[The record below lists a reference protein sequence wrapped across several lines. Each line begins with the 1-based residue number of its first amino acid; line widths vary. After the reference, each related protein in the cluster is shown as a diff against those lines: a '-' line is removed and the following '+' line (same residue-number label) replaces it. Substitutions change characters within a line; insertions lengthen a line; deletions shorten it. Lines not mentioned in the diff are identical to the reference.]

1 MAADTPKS
9 FRSSLRTTLRR
20 AFGLPLYRFVLRLRP
35 DSSLSPFQK
44 FVRDGYNRRLESD
57 LQLTSDSV
65 VFDFGGY
72 VGNLSWRLH
81 KLFHPR
87 LHIFEPVPQF
97 VAILRQRFGG
107 LSNVTLHPFA
117 IGEIDRRETFGI
129 GAAGTGAFAQAQES
143 IEVPFSS
150 AKTVLPDL
158 PQAIDLAVINIEGG
172 EYELIPALH
181 NCGFLSKI
189 RKMLIQFH
197 WVGECPDAAR
207 NNCRTLL
214 SATHDLEWS
223 YDFIWESWRLK
234 ELKTTTL

>member
-1 MAADTPKS
+1 MATDTPES
-9 FRSSLRTTLRR
+9 FRPSLRTTLRR
-20 AFGLPLYRFVLRLRP
+20 AFGLPLYRFVLGLRP

-44 FVRDGYNRRLESD
+44 FIRDGYNRRLESD

-72 VGNLSWRLH
+72 VGDLSWRLH
-81 KLFHPR
+81 KLFHPQ
-87 LHIFEPVPQF
+87 LHIFEPIPQF
-97 VAILRQRFGG
+97 VAILRQRFEG
-107 LSNVTLHPFA
+107 LPNVTLHPFA
-117 IGEIDRRETFGI
+117 IGDTDRRETFGI

-143 IEVPFSS
+143 IEVPFCS

-181 NCGFLSKI
+181 DCGFLSKI
-189 RKMLIQFH
+189 RKILIQFH
-197 WVGECPDAAR
+197 WVGECPETAR
-207 NNCRTLL
+207 NNCRSLL

-223 YDFIWESWRLK
+223 YDFIWESYRLK
-234 ELKTTTL
+234 KLKANTL